1 MPLVHHRISI
11 VMCCRT
17 SRSITDSQYIHQPL
31 PEILYTP
38 HVFEINIDKVCGS
51 NIVKSYMQCIVM
63 YENCVYTLSFS

>member
-38 HVFEINIDKVCGS
+38 HVFEINIDK
-51 NIVKSYMQCIVM
+51 SYMQCVFIR
-63 YENCVYTLSFS
+63 YAEAILLSLTCNVL